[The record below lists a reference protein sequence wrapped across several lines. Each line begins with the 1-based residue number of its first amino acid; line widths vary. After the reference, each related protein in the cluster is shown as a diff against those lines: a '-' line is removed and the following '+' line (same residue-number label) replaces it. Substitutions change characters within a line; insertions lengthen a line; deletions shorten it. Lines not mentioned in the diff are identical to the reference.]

1 MAAYAGIQGSPSF
14 RGAAEGCESGI
25 QKQVSC
31 LHLDSGPGA
40 RAPSGMTVQNA
51 AAKKGKNASPAKNP
65 WMSGIKPGM
74 ARQPGLCVGR
84 SPRSVC

>member
-1 MAAYAGIQGSPSF
+1 
-14 RGAAEGCESGI
+14 
-25 QKQVSC
+25 
-31 LHLDSGPGA
+31 
-40 RAPSGMTVQNA
+40 MTVQNA